1 MPQAKL
7 VGDMDI
13 LSDLMQSVGM
23 NPSLLTQNDVTG
35 DWGILFSSSQSAG
48 FHIVKRGECFLQ
60 SPALNQ
66 PIRLESN
73 DLVFIARGV
82 EHSLVSAVGIQ
93 AQPLAEFLRSLP
105 KPDIAAGA
113 KDLAVTTLVCGA
125 YHFDVEP
132 IHPFFNEIPEIVH
145 FPSHLVSAQHPMH
158 AALMLLSAEL
168 EQTHSQPGDT
178 VVVKRLIDVMFCYIL
193 RQWMQNQAHSGATWM
208 HAFYDENLRD
218 SLIAIHE
225 NPAYP
230 WSLQELAKIS
240 RLSRSAFAQRFKFF
254 VNDTPINYL
263 AKIRVQKAMKLLR
276 KSEQSVQAIAEI
288 VGYSTGF
295 SLSKAFKRVCGISP
309 QQYRQ
314 RSV

>member
-1 MPQAKL
+1 
-7 VGDMDI
+7 MDI

-35 DWGILFSSSQSAG
+35 DWGILFAPSHSAG

-60 SPALNQ
+60 SPALKQ

-73 DLVFIARGV
+73 DLVFIARGI
-82 EHSLVSAVGIQ
+82 EHSLVSAIGIQ
-93 AQPLAEFLRSLP
+93 AQPLAEFLQSISQP
-105 KPDIAAGA
+105 VIAADTEG
-113 KDLAVTTLVCGA
+113 LPVTTLVCGA

-132 IHPFFNEIPEIVH
+132 IHPFFNEIPEIIH
-145 FPSHLVSAQHPMH
+145 FPSHLVSVQHPMH

-168 EQTHSQPGDT
+168 EQAHSQPGDT

-193 RQWMQNQAHSGATWM
+193 RQWMQNQARSGATWM
-208 HAFYDENLRD
+208 HAFYDDNLRD
-218 SLIAIHE
+218 SLIAMHE
-225 NPAYP
+225 NPAYA
-230 WSLQELAKIS
+230 WSLQELAKKS
-240 RLSRSAFAQRFKFF
+240 HLSRSAFAQRFKTF

-276 KSEQSVQAIAEI
+276 KTEKSVESIAEI

-295 SLSKAFKRVCGISP
+295 SLSKAFKRVCGVSP

-314 RSV
+314 GGV